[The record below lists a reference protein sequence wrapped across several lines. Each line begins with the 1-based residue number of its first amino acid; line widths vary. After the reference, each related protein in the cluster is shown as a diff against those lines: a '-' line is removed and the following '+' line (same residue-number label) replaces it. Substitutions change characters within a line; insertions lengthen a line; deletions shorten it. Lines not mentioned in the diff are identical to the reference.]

1 MSIVVCAANRHDVS
15 QTKIVLENIVIKP
28 SEEILEIIQ
37 QNLCADAGFVG
48 SNEIME
54 NKNYIPHIRPR
65 GEEIQEKDRNPNY
78 KPRRW
83 IVEVAHSWF
92 TRFRKLYIRYE
103 KKNETYLAL
112 HHLAASIIV
121 LRKIGL
127 IYE

>member
-1 MSIVVCAANRHDVS
+1 
-15 QTKIVLENIVIKP
+15 
-28 SEEILEIIQ
+28 
-37 QNLCADAGFVG
+37 
-48 SNEIME
+48 ME
-54 NKNYIPHIRPR
+54 SRNYIPHIRPR
-65 GEEIQEKDRNPNY
+65 GEEIQEKDRNPNF

-92 TRFRKLYIRYE
+92 TRFRKLYIRYK